1 MKIHLVNI
9 EGTDAVRLVKSH
21 TKVGAERYVRD
32 QIKPIVTARVPSQQ
46 ELVDALL
53 AGVLIEN
60 AVAEQTLADIT
71 RE

>member
-1 MKIHLVNI
+1 VKIHLVNI

-21 TKVGAERYVRD
+21 TKAGAERYVRD

-46 ELVDALL
+46 ELVDALQ
-53 AGVLIEN
+53 AGVVIEN